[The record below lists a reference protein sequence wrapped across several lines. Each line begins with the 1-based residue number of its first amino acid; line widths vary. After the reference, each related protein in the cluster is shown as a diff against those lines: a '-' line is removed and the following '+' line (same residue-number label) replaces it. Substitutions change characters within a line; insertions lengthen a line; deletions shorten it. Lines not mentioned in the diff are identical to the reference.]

1 MKTAKVFWLNMID
14 RQIPICA
21 SAVLA
26 GEIIAPEYFSAG
38 QFYFCSGL
46 VNHALQ
52 ADDRWAGEG
61 RANSVYLTAAVLY
74 Q

>member
-1 MKTAKVFWLNMID
+1 MKSTEMFRFNMID
-14 RQIPICA
+14 RQIPSSA

-26 GEIIAPEYFSAG
+26 CEIIAPEYFSAG
-38 QFYFCSGL
+38 QFNFCSWL